1 MGFET
6 IGFLLFS
13 SNQFVCALHQTT
25 SKPASKPPSQ
35 SASARCNF
43 LISLT
48 SLAREFRWKLQ
59 AVAVQHPSIEWA
71 LVDGC
76 SYRVDIGSSSFNAE
90 SDCLFTLH
98 TRDSFSLWY
107 WMGLFISL
115 CVDGRQ
121 EMRPRLSPLPQT
133 ELSRS
138 PSLPIETECT
148 ASTYAKNSKWAK
160 RVKLRGS
167 IGFCGFMNWE
177 WNYRG
182 NSGAPDEVG
191 WWWSFQQM
199 HRFVAHKLKPPPQLL
214 FAKWSSVDDKWEVQW

>member
-1 MGFET
+1 MLSSDECKQLSF
-6 IGFLLFS
+6 FLAHLHWSQQSLSISPLRVLLLRKYTFS
-13 SNQFVCALHQTT
+13 DDYSERAAEARHWHGLRNNWIFIIFIQSICVRASPDNKQ
-25 SKPASKPPSQ
+25 ASKPPSQ

-98 TRDSFSLWY
+98 TRDSFSPWY

-115 CVDGRQ
+115 
-121 EMRPRLSPLPQT
+121 
-133 ELSRS
+133 
-138 PSLPIETECT
+138 
-148 ASTYAKNSKWAK
+148 
-160 RVKLRGS
+160 
-167 IGFCGFMNWE
+167 F
-177 WNYRG
+177 
-182 NSGAPDEVG
+182 
-191 WWWSFQQM
+191 
-199 HRFVAHKLKPPPQLL
+199 
-214 FAKWSSVDDKWEVQW
+214 VDDKRCALVYLHFPKQSSLEAPLCLSRLNALESQYLCKKFKVSKKG